1 MEFKFR
7 IYTRMLL
14 MLVFMAPV
22 SCAASDK
29 FYADNVPPTGNPIEE
44 NTEYFEK
51 FVDLG
56 SATLE
61 EKVDMAAR
69 LIPTPAQLEWQRWE
83 LTAFI
88 HFTVNTWTG
97 QGWGDGAEKPDGFN
111 PGGL

>member
-44 NTEYFEK
+44 NTEYFE
-51 FVDLG
+51 G
-56 SATLE
+56 TS
-61 EKVDMAAR
+61 
-69 LIPTPAQLEWQRWE
+69 I
-83 LTAFI
+83 
-88 HFTVNTWTG
+88 N
-97 QGWGDGAEKPDGFN
+97 
-111 PGGL
+111 

>member
-1 MEFKFR
+1 
-7 IYTRMLL
+7 MLL

-61 EKVDMAAR
+61 
-69 LIPTPAQLEWQRWE
+69 
-83 LTAFI
+83 
-88 HFTVNTWTG
+88 
-97 QGWGDGAEKPDGFN
+97 
-111 PGGL
+111 